1 MNSTLVFVYLVLGG
15 ILGGLLSTVA
25 SMASLATYPVLLS
38 VGIAPVYA
46 NTTNDAALIWTGVGS
61 TLASLK
67 ELRDHWKK
75 VRFYAIFT
83 IVGSAVGCMLLINFP
98 GKIFEKIVPFC
109 IAFSGLM
116 ILFSGNSKLD
126 AEKEDASKTVKFLSL
141 LSLFVAGAYAGYFGA
156 ASGVLMLV
164 ILNII
169 TDDEFLTVNAMK
181 NVIGAL
187 SNLVALIIYMF
198 TERIYWGQAVPL
210 AIGALIGSYFG
221 PKIMRHIP
229 VKIIRMMIAI
239 LALIQAAYFAYTAY
253 IK

>member
-1 MNSTLVFVYLVLGG
+1 MSPFFLFIYLIFGG
-15 ILGGLLSTVA
+15 ILGGLLSTIA

-38 VGIAPVYA
+38 VGIPPVYA

-61 TLASLK
+61 AL
-67 ELRDHWKK
+67 
-75 VRFYAIFT
+75 
-83 IVGSAVGCMLLINFP
+83 GCMLLIQFP

-116 ILFSGNSKLD
+116 ILFSGEIHLGNESDHPNRLVQ
-126 AEKEDASKTVKFLSL
+126 ALSL
-141 LSLFVAGAYAGYFGA
+141 LCLLIAGAYAGYFGA

-164 ILNII
+164 ILNAIS
-169 TDDEFLTVNAMK
+169 DDAFLTVNAMK
-181 NVIGAL
+181 NIIGAL

-198 TERIYWGQAVPL
+198 TEKIYWSAAIPL

-221 PKIMRHIP
+221 PRIMRHIP
-229 VKIIRMMIAI
+229 VKIIRLGIAV

-253 IK
+253 K

>member
-1 MNSTLVFVYLVLGG
+1 MNSTLLFVYLFFGG

-38 VGIAPVYA
+38 IGITPVYA
-46 NTTNDAALIWTGVGS
+46 NTTNDAALIWSGVGS
-61 TLASLK
+61 TAASLR
-67 ELRDHWKK
+67 ELKGHWKK
-75 VRFYAIFT
+75 VGFYAIFT
-83 IVGSAVGCMLLINFP
+83 VIGSAIGCMLLINFP

-116 ILFSGNSKLD
+116 ILFSGNSQLD
-126 AEKEDASKTVKFLSL
+126 AEKENASKTFKFLSL
-141 LSLFVAGAYAGYFGA
+141 LSLLVAGAYAGYFGA

-169 TDDEFLTVNAMK
+169 TNDDFLTVNAMK
-181 NVIGAL
+181 NIIGSL

-198 TERIYWGQAVPL
+198 TEKIYWLQAIPL
-210 AIGALIGSYFG
+210 AIGVLVGSFFG

-229 VKIIRMMIAI
+229 VKIIRMLIAI

-253 IK
+253 F